1 MIAIKGL
8 TKTYGR
14 GAAQT
19 HALKAVD
26 LDIEAGDFVA
36 IVGTSG
42 SGKTTLLNVIGG
54 LDRSWEGAVS
64 VEGRALRGASD
75 KALSKMR
82 GETIGFVF
90 QHFNLLDHLSC
101 VENVMLPGYF
111 GGPNGQGGQ
120 ARAQEVL
127 RMVGLGDKL
136 HDRPTELSGGQKQRV
151 AIARALFNRPKL
163 ILCDEPTGSLDRRT
177 GNQIMD
183 LFRRLN
189 ASENITVMVITH
201 EEHVSRMAS
210 RIVRLEDGALISDEP
225 NEPHFEDFE
234 PLGQQQGGAA

>member
-26 LDIEAGDFVA
+26 LDIGEGDFVA

-54 LDRSWEGAVS
+54 LDRSWEGSVS

-127 RMVGLGDKL
+127 RLVGLGDKL